1 MKIQYGLRCKSVQKS
16 VVVKLNKTAAQLKQ
30 ERKKWFNQ
38 LIGKGISFLILNN
51 SSNVT
56 VALSF
61 ANQDDLV
68 FNDMDVDHTNG
79 ELQDGWEDIE
89 GDAGL
94 YVLPPGEEGMLHSHA
109 RGEIAFQQIFK
120 SIQSQYVFFL
130 HFYFST
136 FLFITESE
144 VTYIHRWIE
153 YNSMSMLGDSNC
165 FYW

>member
-79 ELQDGWEDIE
+79 ELHDGWEDIE
-89 GDAGL
+89 EGAVL
-94 YVLPPGEEGMLHSHA
+94 YVPPPGEEGMLHSHA
-109 RGEIAFQQIFK
+109 GGEIAFQQIFN
-120 SIQSQYVFFL
+120 SIQSQYFFFL

-165 FYW
+165 LYW